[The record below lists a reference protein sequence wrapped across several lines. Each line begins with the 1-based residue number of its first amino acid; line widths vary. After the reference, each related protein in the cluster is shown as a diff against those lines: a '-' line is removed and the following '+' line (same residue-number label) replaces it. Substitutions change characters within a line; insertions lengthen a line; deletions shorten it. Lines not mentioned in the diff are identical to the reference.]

1 MNSRAFQ
8 SRIPPFVQEEDLLRL
23 FFVPPPLAADVINES
38 ILISL
43 FANIAI
49 NMNALL
55 ARGLL
60 VTNGGKSILTVY

>member
-1 MNSRAFQ
+1 MNGRAFQ
-8 SRIPPFVQEEDLLRL
+8 SRFPPLVQEEDLLRL
-23 FFVPPPLAADVINES
+23 LSLPVDVINES

-55 ARGLL
+55 TRGL
-60 VTNGGKSILTVY
+60 